1 MSETYQTVN
10 LNEISIASCKCY
22 QYYRRNILKK
32 NNEETV
38 FDRSTERF
46 KSFRKYF
53 EEEKKLFHFCINCFN
68 ELVLNILIEILK
80 FEVNQRERG
89 ECILQNTL
97 GLMEDEDVC
106 KSCINFIIRNFSGN
120 CFIKI

>member
-1 MSETYQTVN
+1 MSETYQILN

-22 QYYRRNILKK
+22 QYYWRSMKK
-32 NNEETV
+32 SNKENLV
-38 FDRSTERF
+38 FDRSIERF

-53 EEEKKLFHFCINCFN
+53 EEEKNLFHFCINCFN
-68 ELVLNILIEILK
+68 ELVMNIPIDILK
-80 FEVNQRERG
+80 FEVNQRQRG
-89 ECILQNTL
+89 DCILQNTL

-120 CFIKI
+120 CFVKI